1 MELNRDD
8 HLDVED
14 FLVLPHLETH
24 KEPAATCSSLKAKPS
39 ITLSPVNGS
48 CRDLPSNTLC
58 LDYML
63 QQNYEGYVVERMEEE
78 DAGKFKV
85 AFRTRSCLEI
95 MDDGYKWRKYG
106 KKKIKNNP
114 NPRHYYRCS
123 REGCKVKKRVERERE
138 DEQFVIT
145 TYEGKHNHEN
155 PAAATS
161 LPPHRNPLPYH

>member
-48 CRDLPSNTLC
+48 RWDLPR
-58 LDYML
+58 
-63 QQNYEGYVVERMEEE
+63 NYEGYVVERMEGE

-85 AFRTRSCLEI
+85 SFRTRSCIEI

-161 LPPHRNPLPYH
+161 LPPHQNPLGYH